1 MRIVRNITCA
11 LVVLLL
17 AGVLAGCSGGGDDSS
32 GASSEAVDRG
42 GARAP
47 AATSGAGRQQSGEAG
62 GGPGSGSGSGS
73 RAAPPLPS
81 GREVVH
87 SAQLRVRAGDVESA
101 ATKAK
106 QMVTTA
112 GGYVEQEST
121 SSDPAR
127 SEIALKIPT
136 DRYTDVLNQL
146 STQLG
151 TKLSLSQQ
159 AEDVTG
165 EVADVEARVR
175 SAKATLESFR
185 KLLDRANSVSEIINI
200 EEEIAERES
209 DLESLQARHKSLTHR
224 TAFATV
230 TVTLVTK
237 PAPPEKKEEP
247 RGGFIGG
254 LENGWGA
261 FTAFVGGL
269 ATVLGWLLP
278 FLVTAAVLGIPVLA
292 FRHRLRDRFSG
303 WGSAARPPRHRN
315 PRRPPSAPAK
325 GRGRSARRGLPD
337 RRRPPDAR
345 TRPRGLS
352 PAARPRRS
360 PRGRGPRGG
369 PARPGPWTAG
379 RRGPG

>member
-1 MRIVRNITCA
+1 MRIVRNITSA

-17 AGVLAGCSGGGDDSS
+17 AGVLAGCSGGGSDSS
-32 GASSEAVDRG
+32 GASSETVDRG

-47 AATSGAGRQQSGEAG
+47 AATSGAGKQSGATG
-62 GGPGSGSGSGS
+62 GGSGGGS
-73 RAAPPLPS
+73 RAQPPLPS
-81 GREVVH
+81 AREVVH

-121 SSDPAR
+121 SSAPAR

-146 STQLG
+146 GTQLG

-185 KLLDRANSVSEIINI
+185 KLLERANSVSEIINV
-200 EEEIAERES
+200 EQEIAERES

-230 TVTLVTK
+230 TVTIVTE
-237 PAPPEKKEEP
+237 PAAPKKQEEP
-247 RGGFIGG
+247 RGGFVGG
-254 LENGWGA
+254 LQNGWGA
-261 FTAFVGGL
+261 FTAFMGAL

-278 FLVTAAVLGIPVLA
+278 FLVTAAVLGIPVLV
-292 FRHRLRDRFSG
+292 FRHRLRDRLSRWGLAGAPGPAPRPEPEPEKAAVGSG
-303 WGSAARPPRHRN
+303 DGAPPERPAGSAGAAGPP
-315 PRRPPSAPAK
+315 PPA
-325 GRGRSARRGLPD
+325 
-337 RRRPPDAR
+337 
-345 TRPRGLS
+345 
-352 PAARPRRS
+352 
-360 PRGRGPRGG
+360 
-369 PARPGPWTAG
+369 
-379 RRGPG
+379 

>member
-1 MRIVRNITCA
+1 MRIVRSITCA

-17 AGVLAGCSGGGDDSS
+17 AGVMAGCAGGGDDSS
-32 GASSEAVDRG
+32 GASQEAVDRG
-42 GARAP
+42 GAGAP
-47 AATSGAGRQQSGEAG
+47 AATSGTRKQSSQAG
-62 GGPGSGSGSGS
+62 GGGSQPQ
-73 RAAPPLPS
+73 AAPLPT

-87 SAQLRVRAGDVESA
+87 SAELRVRSGNVEDA

-112 GGYVEQEST
+112 GGYVEREST

-127 SEIALKIPT
+127 SEIALKIPS

-151 TKLSLSQQ
+151 TKLSLGQQ

-175 SAKATLESFR
+175 SAKAALESFR
-185 KLLDRANSVSEIINI
+185 KLLGRANSVGEIINV
-200 EEEIAERES
+200 EQEIAEREA
-209 DLESLQARHKSLTHR
+209 DLESLQARQKSLTHR
-224 TAFATV
+224 TRFATV

-237 PAPPEKKEEP
+237 PAPPKKEEEP

-254 LENGWGA
+254 LQNGWDA
-261 FTAFVGGL
+261 FTAFVGGV

-292 FRHRLRDRFSG
+292 FRHRLRERFSG
-303 WGSAARPPRHRN
+303 RGTTGGNAPNGSN
-315 PRRPPSAPAK
+315 
-325 GRGRSARRGLPD
+325 
-337 RRRPPDAR
+337 
-345 TRPRGLS
+345 
-352 PAARPRRS
+352 
-360 PRGRGPRGG
+360 GG
-369 PARPGPWTAG
+369 PAPEPEKAAVAAGEGPAAQERPAGPAG
-379 RRGPG
+379 PAGPPPPV

>member
-62 GGPGSGSGSGS
+62 GGSGSGS

-175 SAKATLESFR
+175 SAKAALESFR

-303 WGSAARPPRHRN
+303 WGSAG
-315 PRRPPSAPAK
+315 AP
-325 GRGRSARRGLPD
+325 
-337 RRRPPDAR
+337 
-345 TRPRGLS
+345 S
-352 PAARPRRS
+352 PAPEPEKAAVGAGEGAPPERPA
-360 PRGRGPRGG
+360 G
-369 PARPGPWTAG
+369 PAGPPPPA
-379 RRGPG
+379 